1 MRNLAIVLT
10 LALLASCASTD
21 PVRTV
26 DGTYMV
32 SNRVALGGEAGAL
45 NAAIDHAG
53 NFCAKQNKT
62 VTLVTQTV
70 RECALRGGC
79 GEAQITFRCEATAP

>member
-1 MRNLAIVLT
+1 MRTLLLISAFALA
-10 LALLASCASTD
+10 ACASTD
-21 PVRTV
+21 PVRTAG
-26 DGTYMV
+26 GTYMV

-62 VTLVTQTV
+62 VTLVAQTV

-79 GEAQITFRCEATAP
+79 GEAQITFRCEAAAP